1 MFCIKINDELSLAL
15 VQPSFAKD
23 YLRIIAPN
31 QADFAKFLAWAALDL
46 NENFFLNY
54 ITRSL
59 HNYADGIA
67 LPCSIIYQ
75 DKLVGN
81 IDFHQINPSLGKARI
96 GYWLDP
102 EFRGRGIINKSVKT
116 LIDIG
121 FNEMNISKIEIW
133 TAVENKYSRAVA
145 ERLGFIQ
152 EGIITQNEKV
162 GSKIYDQ
169 IVYGLY
175 KK

>member
-1 MFCIKINDELSLAL
+1 MFSRKINDELFLTL

-23 YLRIIAPN
+23 YLRIIESN
-31 QADFAKFLAWAALDL
+31 QADFARFLAWATSEL
-46 NENFFLNY
+46 NEDFFLNY
-54 ITRSL
+54 VTRSL
-59 HNYADGIA
+59 HSYADGTA
-67 LPCSIIYQ
+67 LPCSIIYR

-81 IDFHQINPSLGKARI
+81 IDFHQINSSLEKARI

-102 EFRGRGIINKSVKT
+102 DFRGRGIISKSVQS
-116 LIDIG
+116 LIHIG
-121 FNEMNISKIEIW
+121 FNEMDMSKIEIW
-133 TAVENKYSRAVA
+133 TAIENKHSCAVA

-169 IVYGLY
+169 VSYSLS
-175 KK
+175 KN